1 MRDYKLTKQA
11 FKVLKLLVKN
21 APKIAKK
28 IKNIINNLRNDSITE
43 ESLQGYR
50 QFKKIRAG
58 KYRLIYTYQEE
69 IWINA
74 ALCKKTAEW
83 PDSVKLL
90 AGAWQDID
98 FPEDYRAG
106 EGKDVLREKL

>member
-21 APKIAKK
+21 DPKVAKK
-28 IKNIINNLRNDSITE
+28 IKNIINNLRNDSITG

-69 IWINA
+69 I
-74 ALCKKTAEW
+74 
-83 PDSVKLL
+83 LL
-90 AGAWQDID
+90 IAII
-98 FPEDYRAG
+98 E
-106 EGKDVLREKL
+106 KRETVYQTFAHLAKCTNFLEK